1 LKFHQDCYS
10 RPEKSCL
17 KKEWVLPFLAMRCNL
32 FETIYFNPSFLEGE
46 AEVKRKGGHM
56 NKAELIN
63 KVSEKAN
70 VTQKVAKVIV
80 DTLFDGMIESLEKG
94 ERIEIR
100 GFGSFVVRNYGGYK
114 GRNPK
119 TGEIVD
125 VPPKKLPFFK
135 VGKELREL
143 VNTGGV

>member
-1 LKFHQDCYS
+1 
-10 RPEKSCL
+10 
-17 KKEWVLPFLAMRCNL
+17 MRWSI
-32 FETIYFNPSFLEGE
+32 FETICFNPSPSPLFQKGRER
-46 AEVKRKGGHM
+46 VKRKGGTM
-56 NKAELIN
+56 NKAELIT

-80 DTLFDGMIESLEKG
+80 DTLFDGMKESLEKG

-100 GFGSFVVRNYGGYK
+100 GFGSFVVRNYGSYK

-135 VGKELREL
+135 VGKELKEM
-143 VNTGGV
+143 VNTGGA